1 MIFWVSSFCAAW
13 TPCCA
18 SHASSA
24 LTAWSWRPLMPP
36 AVLMSATASSP
47 AFRIAMPGSAYGPV
61 KGPVIPTLIGPE
73 LLALLLP
80 LPQAAINSA
89 PQAARLAARNRRL
102 NIVPPYPCV
111 VAHRHLPVAAGR
123 ECAGGRP
130 LLHGTGPSI
139 GTPYLS
145 VKVGAGVDRLAGRLG
160 EDASETPLEPDAPSL
175 RPASCPRRTARAR
188 RIQPCPPGPGASP
201 RRRSGVRPPRPPA
214 PA

>member
-102 NIVPPYPCV
+102 NIVPPFPV
-111 VAHRHLPVAAGR
+111 VAAHRHLHVAAGR
-123 ECAGGRP
+123 AGARGGAAHP
-130 LLHGTGPSI
+130 AQGPAP
-139 GTPYLS
+139 GPP
-145 VKVGAGVDRLAGRLG
+145 VPAGRLG
-160 EDASETPLEPDAPSL
+160 
-175 RPASCPRRTARAR
+175 
-188 RIQPCPPGPGASP
+188 GPGVETGIAP
-201 RRRSGVRPPRPPA
+201 RGEGGE
-214 PA
+214 

>member
-24 LTAWSWRPLMPP
+24 LPAWSWRPLMPP

-73 LLALLLP
+73 LLALLPP

-89 PQAARLAARNRRL
+89 PQAARLAATNRRL
-102 NIVPPYPCV
+102 NIVPPYPFV
-111 VAHRHLPVAAGR
+111 VAHRHLPVR
-123 ECAGGRP
+123 
-130 LLHGTGPSI
+130 
-139 GTPYLS
+139 
-145 VKVGAGVDRLAGRLG
+145 VGARVRRRQATTPWNWAQYRYPVSECQGRSGLG
-160 EDASETPLEPDAPSL
+160 FGLGHGA
-175 RPASCPRRTARAR
+175 PASGGCHEF
-188 RIQPCPPGPGASP
+188 
-201 RRRSGVRPPRPPA
+201 
-214 PA
+214 